1 MKSSAVDKTK
11 TKSTKK
17 KVNKR
22 LNEYQPTWLSSPN
35 QVQSYRR
42 CKGHKI
48 RNPVDINDLEIAA
61 MKKIRTNPNLGKGLL
76 SNIDSHIE
84 WLEKKNMGELQVRVK

>member
-11 TKSTKK
+11 NKLTKK

-42 CKGHKI
+42 CKEHI
-48 RNPVDINDLEIAA
+48 TRNPVDINDLEIAT
-61 MKKIRTNPNLGKGLL
+61 MKKIRTNPNLGEGLL
-76 SNIDSHIE
+76 SSIDSHIE
-84 WLEKKNMGELQVRVK
+84 